1 MSDHIVSAYDDQ
13 LNLINTNL
21 IKLGGLVE
29 SQLKNAIKS
38 LSDKDTSLADQVI
51 NDDNKID
58 DLEKEIHELIY
69 KVIAMRQP
77 IAIDLRTVLSAVTIA
92 KDLERMGDHATN
104 VAKRAAD
111 LKIYMPDS
119 PIAEISKMASEVQ
132 LSITKVLDAY
142 VAKSGQ
148 LALEVWDNDIVI
160 DQSYVKI
167 YKHLLKTMAK
177 KPETIPGC
185 SQLLAIAKNIERIG
199 DYVQNIAEDIHFII
213 KGEIL
218 IRQSSNEDDWESLE

>member
-92 KDLERMGDHATN
+92 KDLERMGEALAT
-104 VAKRAAD
+104 
-111 LKIYMPDS
+111 S
-119 PIAEISKMASEVQ
+119 
-132 LSITKVLDAY
+132 
-142 VAKSGQ
+142 
-148 LALEVWDNDIVI
+148 
-160 DQSYVKI
+160 
-167 YKHLLKTMAK
+167 H
-177 KPETIPGC
+177 
-185 SQLLAIAKNIERIG
+185 
-199 DYVQNIAEDIHFII
+199 
-213 KGEIL
+213 
-218 IRQSSNEDDWESLE
+218 

>member
-119 PIAEISKMASEVQ
+119 PIAEILKMASEVQ

-142 VAKSGQ
+142 VSKSGQ

-167 YKHLLKTMAK
+167 IH
-177 KPETIPGC
+177 
-185 SQLLAIAKNIERIG
+185 
-199 DYVQNIAEDIHFII
+199 QNTF
-213 KGEIL
+213 
-218 IRQSSNEDDWESLE
+218 

>member
-38 LSDKDTSLADQVI
+38 LSDKDTSLADQVV

-104 VAKRAAD
+104 IAKRAAD

-119 PIAEISKMASEVQ
+119 PIAEIASMASEVQ

-142 VAKSGQ
+142 VAKSGE
-148 LALEVWDNDIVI
+148 LALEVWDKDIVI
-160 DQSYVKI
+160 DKSYVTI
-167 YKHLLKTMAK
+167 YKHLLRTMSK
-177 KPETIPGC
+177 KPETVPGC

-199 DYVQNIAEDIHFII
+199 DYVQNIAEDIHFIV
-213 KGEIL
+213 KGEVL
-218 IRQSSNEDDWESLE
+218 IREASNEDDWETLE

>member
-38 LSDKDTSLADQVI
+38 LSDKDTSLADQVV

-77 IAIDLRTVLSAVTIA
+77 IAIDLRTVLSAFTIA

-104 VAKRAAD
+104 IAKRAAD

-119 PIAEISKMASEVQ
+119 PIAEIASMASEVQ

-142 VAKSGQ
+142 VAKSGE
-148 LALEVWDNDIVI
+148 LALEVWDKDIVI
-160 DQSYVKI
+160 DKSYSVSDVNHRVHDGVVVRI
-167 YKHLLKTMAK
+167 
-177 KPETIPGC
+177 ETANHNYWTSTP
-185 SQLLAIAKNIERIG
+185 
-199 DYVQNIAEDIHFII
+199 AETLEDNPFFCI
-213 KGEIL
+213 KEI
-218 IRQSSNEDDWESLE
+218 EDDGA